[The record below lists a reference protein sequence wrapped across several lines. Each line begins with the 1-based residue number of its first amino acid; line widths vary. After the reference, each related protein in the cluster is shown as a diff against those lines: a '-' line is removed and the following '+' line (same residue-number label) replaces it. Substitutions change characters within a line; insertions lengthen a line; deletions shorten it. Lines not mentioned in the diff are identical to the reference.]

1 MIFDS
6 FSFIFICFIPSVLA
20 VLVIDK
26 VGRKYRIRLENLILL
41 LFSLLFFAWS
51 GTVYLK
57 SLIFLI
63 VFNYVIGM
71 LKDKSKV
78 MLILGII
85 GDVGILI
92 YYKYLYL
99 IVSTLNGFLHK
110 EYELWDILVPLGIS
124 FIVFE
129 CISYLM
135 DLYLDKTERCTNFLN
150 FALFLAFFPKLI
162 EGPIVQYHDMEEQ
175 LKRRTI
181 EFDKV
186 VGGIER
192 CIIGLSKK
200 VLLGDILS
208 HTYTGIFQMGTEVD
222 AGTAWIA
229 VLSYA
234 LGLYMDFSGYSDMAI
249 GMASIFGFSFKEN
262 FNFPYLSTSVSEF
275 WRRWHISLGTWF
287 REYVY
292 IPLGGSR
299 KGNVYLHLLIVFL
312 ITGIWHGAAWVYLF
326 WGMLHGICVVAERYF
341 MKKAWYQKIPV
352 FIKWLITFLIVSVG
366 WITFNVATLDEFWKF
381 IGCLVGRGHA
391 SSFTAVYYLTP
402 RVLFIWGVVIVGMII
417 FSRSKVQIALSRW
430 NEQSV
435 VFNGIK
441 YAILLLCLYLCF
453 ITTVSEGYTPFLY
466 FQF

>member
-41 LFSLLFFAWS
+41 LFSLLFLAWS

-78 MLILGII
+78 MLVLGII

-110 EYELWDILVPLGIS
+110 EYELWDIVVPLGIS

-129 CISYLM
+129 CISYLI
-135 DLYLDKTERCTNFLN
+135 DIYLDKTERCTNFLN

-175 LKRRTI
+175 LKRRKI

-208 HTYTGIFQMGTEVD
+208 HTSTGIFQMGEVD

-299 KGNVYLHLLIVFL
+299 KGNVYLHLFIVFL
-312 ITGIWHGAAWVYLF
+312 ITGIWHGASWVYLF
-326 WGMLHGICVVAERYF
+326 WGMFHGICVVIERYI
-341 MKKAWYQKIPV
+341 MRKSWYQKIPV
-352 FIKWLITFLIVSVG
+352 FIKWEVTFLLVSIG
-366 WITFNVATLDEFWKF
+366 WITFNVTTMKEFWKF
-381 IGCLVGRGHA
+381 IGCLVGMGHV
-391 SSFTAVYYLTP
+391 SSFSAMYYLTP
-402 RVLFIWGVVIVGMII
+402 RLLFIWGVVIVGMII
-417 FSRSKVQIALSRW
+417 FSRPKVQIVLSRW